1 MALDRRRPR
10 LKFRLMSGNILIAVM
25 LLVVAGILAAGIYS
39 LWRGGE
45 FSKNWSNRL
54 MRLRIVAQ
62 AAAIVVIMAMLYMS
76 GR

>member
-1 MALDRRRPR
+1 
-10 LKFRLMSGNILIAVM
+10 MSGNILIAVM

-45 FSKNWSNRL
+45 FSKNWSNKL

-62 AAAIVVIMAMLYMS
+62 AAAIVVIMVMLYMS